1 MAVSDDVAPD
11 EWECRVFLAVAE
23 HRQHTK
29 AAEALSP
36 TRPSHLRDRPYARQ
50 LVGKTIARIE
60 RWCGEPLFEGNR
72 GQLRLTER
80 GRDFERAARS
90 VVGEYE
96 LMRRPGPGD
105 GLPRLACLPHHA
117 AFVAPA
123 QARLVE
129 RFGRPRVAV
138 EYLEPHRHAAPE
150 LHRHALLI
158 GPPPA
163 AGGRSVRLYT
173 ARLEAMVPA
182 AHFPGVRL
190 ALPELLRRY
199 RPIPHLTGVPED
211 RRAAWGLDRN
221 PGAGTGRPTAD
232 TAAAVLRLRHETAAR
247 WDGRVLV
254 VPSDVALPFKA
265 GMEFGGRY
273 ADRFKWVPVVAD
285 APLTYEVHLTVRSG
299 GPDEAVE
306 AAVAAVQAAARSLPH
321 LGGG

>member
-1 MAVSDDVAPD
+1 
-11 EWECRVFLAVAE
+11 VFLAVAE
-23 HRQHTK
+23 HRQHTR

-36 TRPSHLRDRPYARQ
+36 TRPAHLRDRPYARQ

-80 GRDFERAARS
+80 GRAFERAARS

-96 LMRRPGPGD
+96 LMRRTAPGD

-117 AFVAPA
+117 TFVAPA

-129 RFGRPRVAV
+129 RFGRARIAV
-138 EYLEPHRHAAPE
+138 EYLEPHRHAAPD

-158 GPPPA
+158 GATPPPGA
-163 AGGRSVRLYT
+163 RSMRLYT

-211 RRAAWGLDRN
+211 RRVTWGLDRHPSWAN
-221 PGAGTGRPTAD
+221 GQPTGD

-254 VPSDVALPFKA
+254 TPSDVALPFKA

-273 ADRFKWVPVVAD
+273 ADRFKWVPVVAE
-285 APLTYEVHLTVRSG
+285 APLTFDVQLSIRPG

-306 AAVAAVQAAARSLPH
+306 AAIAAVQTAARALPH
-321 LGGG
+321 LGGS

>member
-36 TRPSHLRDRPYARQ
+36 TRPAHLRDRPYARQ

-80 GRDFERAARS
+80 GREFEKAARS

-96 LMRRPGPGD
+96 LMRRAAPSD

-123 QARLVE
+123 QARLLE
-129 RFGRPRVAV
+129 RFGRARIAV
-138 EYLEPHRHAAPE
+138 EYLEPHRHAASE

-158 GPPPA
+158 GSPA
-163 AGGRSVRLYT
+163 VPGGRSVRLYT

-199 RPIPHLTGVPED
+199 RPIAHLTGVPEE
-211 RRAAWGLDRN
+211 RRVAWGLDRA
-221 PGAGTGRPTAD
+221 PGANSGRPIGD
-232 TAAAVLRLRHETAAR
+232 TAGAVLRLRHETAAR

-254 VPSDVALPFKA
+254 APSDVALPFKS
-265 GMEFGGRY
+265 GMEFGG
-273 ADRFKWVPVVAD
+273 AVCG
-285 APLTYEVHLTVRSG
+285 PLQVGAGR
-299 GPDEAVE
+299 
-306 AAVAAVQAAARSLPH
+306 R
-321 LGGG
+321 

>member
-36 TRPSHLRDRPYARQ
+36 TRPAHLRDRPYARQ

-80 GRDFERAARS
+80 GREFEKAARS

-96 LMRRPGPGD
+96 LMRRAAPSD

-123 QARLVE
+123 QARLLE
-129 RFGRPRVAV
+129 RFGRARVAV
-138 EYLEPHRHAAPE
+138 EYLEPHRHAVSE
-150 LHRHALLI
+150 LHRHSLLI
-158 GPPPA
+158 GSPPVP
-163 AGGRSVRLYT
+163 GGRSVRLYT

-190 ALPELLRRY
+190 ALTELLRRY
-199 RPIPHLTGVPED
+199 RPIAHLTGVPDD
-211 RRAAWGLDRN
+211 RRAAWGLDRT
-221 PGAGTGRPTAD
+221 PGANSARSTGD

-254 VPSDVALPFKA
+254 APSDVALPFKA

-273 ADRFKWVPVVAD
+273 ADRFKWVPIVAD
-285 APLTYEVHLTVRSG
+285 APLTFEVHLTVRPG
-299 GPDEAVE
+299 AADDAVE
-306 AAVAAVQAAARSLPH
+306 AAAAAVQTAARALPH
-321 LGGG
+321 LGGS